1 MNRKVTI
8 TLRLTADE
16 EKILDRVARSLR
28 ATRSE
33 ALRAVL
39 KDKAK
44 VLEREEKMTV
54 HDRLKQYIPAAD
66 GPVKKRSVARNASE
80 EFYNMLKE
88 EHDARRSR

>member
-8 TLRLTADE
+8 TLRLTAEE

-54 HDRLKQYIPAAD
+54 HDRLKHYIPAAD
-66 GPVKKRSVARNASE
+66 GPVRKRSLAYNASE
-80 EFYNMLKE
+80 AFYQIVKE
-88 EHDARRSR
+88 KIRGRRSH